1 MKKEPNQRPERTTQ
15 LAAPAISPNF
25 LLMSTAEIQKMT
37 TSERL
42 AAMEQLWD
50 ALCHEEAELVSPA
63 WHEAVL
69 AKRREKMNSVEARF
83 FTLDQIRDQF
93 R

>member
-1 MKKEPNQRPERTTQ
+1 
-15 LAAPAISPNF
+15 
-25 LLMSTAEIQKMT
+25 MSTAEIQKMS

-42 AAMEQLWD
+42 AAMDQLWD
-50 ALCHEEAELVSPA
+50 ALCHEKTEPVFPA

-69 AKRREKMNSVEARF
+69 QKRKVRLDSSDAQFV
-83 FTLDQIRDQF
+83 TLDQIRDQF

>member
-1 MKKEPNQRPERTTQ
+1 
-15 LAAPAISPNF
+15 
-25 LLMSTAEIQKMT
+25 MSTAEIQKMT

-50 ALCHEEAELVSPA
+50 AICHEEAEPASFA
-63 WHEAVL
+63 WHEIIL
-69 AKRREKMNSVEARF
+69 MKRKGKMNSAEARF
-83 FTLDQIRDQF
+83 FTLDQIREQF

>member
-1 MKKEPNQRPERTTQ
+1 
-15 LAAPAISPNF
+15 
-25 LLMSTAEIQKMT
+25 MSTAEIQKMS

-50 ALCHEEAELVSPA
+50 SLCRDEPQLKSPA
-63 WHEAVL
+63 WHETVL
-69 AKRREKMNSVEARF
+69 AQRKEVMNSAEARF
-83 FTLDQIRDQF
+83 LTLDQIREQF